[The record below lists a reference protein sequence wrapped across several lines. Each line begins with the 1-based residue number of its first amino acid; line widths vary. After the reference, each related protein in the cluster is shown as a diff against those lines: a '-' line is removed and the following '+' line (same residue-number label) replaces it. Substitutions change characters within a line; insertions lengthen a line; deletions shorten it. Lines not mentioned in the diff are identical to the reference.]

1 MSSNPKQQQQQLDL
15 SSSTIGG
22 KSIYGNQELQNGQDV
37 NFTIPSRKQTF
48 LQMVKRKGKQTGTA
62 VLNSLP
68 SFSVPTFSTKQGEQT
83 FLQKIKRKGK
93 QTGSAVLNSL
103 PSITMS
109 GLSLSSFAETPRN
122 ITQKSVVLFSSYFL
136 LSLVV
141 YLLFR
146 IPSFFNGIFK
156 TSLTRSGIM
165 VPFTI
170 LFSKKRETVL
180 EKTGVNLSGMKWYT
194 QTFLYVLCIW
204 YVLSIFY
211 FFSFGILAFLA
222 GTVYILKGKTDEK
235 LVRRFSDPFWK
246 YVAHPYALIRHL
258 LLLPLQFL
266 NVVMMSTTA
275 TLSTPAT
282 FITALI
288 VLVWIIVY
296 FSSK

>member
-1 MSSNPKQQQQQLDL
+1 MSSNPKQQQQQQMDV

-22 KSIYGNQELQNGQDV
+22 KSI
-37 NFTIPSRKQTF
+37 F
-48 LQMVKRKGKQTGTA
+48 
-62 VLNSLP
+62 
-68 SFSVPTFSTKQGEQT
+68 GEQVEAGQAVT
-83 FLQKIKRKGK
+83 ITTTKSQKKQSFLQKIKRKGK
-93 QTGSAVLNSL
+93 QTGTAVFKSL
-103 PSITMS
+103 PSLS
-109 GLSLSSFAETPRN
+109 FPSLSSFPSLPTFSLPSVSSLAVTPN
-122 ITQKSVVLFSSYFL
+122 VSQKSMILFLSYFVV
-136 LSLVV
+136 SLIVF
-141 YLLFR
+141 LLFR

-156 TSLTRSGIM
+156 TSLTRTGIM

-194 QTFLYVLCIW
+194 VTFLYVVCIW
-204 YVLSIFY
+204 YVLAILY

-222 GTVYILKGKTDEK
+222 GTVYILKGKTDQK

-266 NVVMMSTTA
+266 NIVMMSTTA

-288 VLVWIIVY
+288 VFVWIIVY